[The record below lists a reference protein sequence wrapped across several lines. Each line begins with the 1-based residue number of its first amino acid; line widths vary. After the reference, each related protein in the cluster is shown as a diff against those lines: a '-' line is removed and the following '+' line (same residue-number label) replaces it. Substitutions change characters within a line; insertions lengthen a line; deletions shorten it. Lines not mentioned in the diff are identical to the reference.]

1 MYSSDSKRNRMYA
14 VKQVKSTST
23 CTTTTTIEYT
33 ASRYPTLTSHGLAY
47 PHSMHIS
54 SSVPPFLR
62 SSLRSSV
69 PLGHV
74 GVTAI
79 LNTNTNTKYKLLPYN
94 SAPCSKVCI
103 LRRTGCISG
112 LKPKRRNV
120 RAYPPKPRSGDYD
133 RRPWLGA
140 AWNRVCGWE
149 SGSSTRDSEG
159 LKYGCQ
165 SEV

>member
-1 MYSSDSKRNRMYA
+1 MYA

-62 SSLRSSV
+62 SSLCSSV

-79 LNTNTNTKYKLLPYN
+79 LIQIQIPNTNYYPTIQP
-94 SAPCSKVCI
+94 P
-103 LRRTGCISG
+103 
-112 LKPKRRNV
+112 V
-120 RAYPPKPRSGDYD
+120 RKCVFLEEQGVSQ
-133 RRPWLGA
+133 
-140 AWNRVCGWE
+140 V
-149 SGSSTRDSEG
+149 
-159 LKYGCQ
+159 
-165 SEV
+165 